1 MRQLLLFALCSLVIF
16 ACGGSGDGLGGPHLV
31 PEFDPNKGDNYISTN
46 AREFVLTGTVHA
58 KLPADFATRSAD
70 ERDATMNRV
79 VSKRMGDVSRSI
91 RDHINAVL
99 KDVNGGVTGEKANYF
114 TYVRNSAGTSEN
126 IRILSDEE
134 LEFDFELELV
144 GSPFLMSKLS
154 PGEATYRTF
163 EVTIKDWSA
172 SHVET
177 VQVEIE
183 GVSSTDAFPKYD
195 ALFKDGV
202 LDLGIHF
209 GGDYNEDRHDIDTA
223 KWLVETLQ
231 DGGWTNPSVTG
242 FDDLKIDSEPWIR
255 TVKVNGRDL
264 EIRVYIYHS
273 DMVEEAD
280 EE

>member
-1 MRQLLLFALCSLVIF
+1 
-16 ACGGSGDGLGGPHLV
+16 
-31 PEFDPNKGDNYISTN
+31 
-46 AREFVLTGTVHA
+46 
-58 KLPADFATRSAD
+58 
-70 ERDATMNRV
+70 
-79 VSKRMGDVSRSI
+79 
-91 RDHINAVL
+91 
-99 KDVNGGVTGEKANYF
+99 
-114 TYVRNSAGTSEN
+114 
-126 IRILSDEE
+126 
-134 LEFDFELELV
+134 
-144 GSPFLMSKLS
+144 MSKLS

-280 EE
+280 EEKLGDVMKESLKARDIVIYSGHAGPNAGFILDYQPKYEIKANAFA